1 MDSKELFAKAIGIA
15 SPWYIKE
22 IKVDQQEMIVLV
34 DFLPGSQFPYV
45 DIEENIDGFFPAY
58 DTEIK
63 RWRHLNFFHIPCYIE
78 ARVPRVRLKNSK
90 VRVITT
96 PWEGKVNGFTLLM
109 EAYILQF
116 GKVMPVH
123 SIAKLVDVYDQKI
136 WGMLSNYVNEARELE
151 DYSGV
156 SIIGIDET
164 STRKGHNYVTTFVDL
179 EKKRTVFV
187 AEGKDSETV
196 TKFTE
201 MLTERGIEPDE
212 IEKVSCDMSPSFIKG
227 ITEQFPKAQ
236 IVFDKFHIISLL
248 NKAVDEVRRTEVKTN
263 PILRKA
269 RFAILK
275 NECNLTIKQK
285 EKLEEIQLSKLNLKT
300 VRSMNIKQTFQQ
312 IYFAESSEEF
322 EKLLKDWHSWAIRS
336 RIEPMKEVARSIKR
350 HWYGVVSW
358 FKNKISN
365 GTVEGFNSLF
375 QNAKAKARG
384 YKKFETIEIIMYL
397 ITGKLDFS
405 KVNEN
410 FVTHPFL

>member
-1 MDSKELFAKAIGIA
+1 
-15 SPWYIKE
+15 
-22 IKVDQQEMIVLV
+22 
-34 DFLPGSQFPYV
+34 
-45 DIEENIDGFFPAY
+45 
-58 DTEIK
+58 
-63 RWRHLNFFHIPCYIE
+63 
-78 ARVPRVRLKNSK
+78 
-90 VRVITT
+90 
-96 PWEGKVNGFTLLM
+96 
-109 EAYILQF
+109 
-116 GKVMPVH
+116 
-123 SIAKLVDVYDQKI
+123 
-136 WGMLSNYVNEARELE
+136 
-151 DYSGV
+151 
-156 SIIGIDET
+156 
-164 STRKGHNYVTTFVDL
+164 
-179 EKKRTVFV
+179 
-187 AEGKDSETV
+187 
-196 TKFTE
+196 
-201 MLTERGIEPDE
+201 
-212 IEKVSCDMSPSFIKG
+212 MSPSFIKG

-312 IYFAESSEEF
+312 IYFAES
-322 EKLLKDWHSWAIRS
+322 WAIRS